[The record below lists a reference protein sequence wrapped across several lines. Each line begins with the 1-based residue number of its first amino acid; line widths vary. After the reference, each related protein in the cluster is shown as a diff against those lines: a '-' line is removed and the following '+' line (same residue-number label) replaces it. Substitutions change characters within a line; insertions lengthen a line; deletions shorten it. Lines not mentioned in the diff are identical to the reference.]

1 MQLIHHCR
9 LASKY
14 PELLKHLDMEM
25 FTYARGYSKVGF
37 TVILETLGI
46 LLG

>member
-1 MQLIHHCR
+1 MRTNHCR

-25 FTYARGYSKVGF
+25 FTYARGYSKVWIAVYDKTF
-37 TVILETLGI
+37 KTLGI
-46 LLG
+46 